1 MKGNYSEGADH
12 HFNIGDYNKAL
23 SYNDS
28 LYKITFHLYSTTENK
43 LLKGRYIK
51 QLEDMV
57 KTDVI
62 ELLNVSKNKQE
73 ALNIYLMS
81 AFQRIQK

>member
-1 MKGNYSEGADH
+1 MVDNILLKGNYSEGADH

-51 QLEDMV
+51 QLEDIADQAILIQE
-57 KTDVI
+57 K
-62 ELLNVSKNKQE
+62 LLGVG
-73 ALNIYLMS
+73 I
-81 AFQRIQK
+81 